1 MTSISS
7 VDVVDPR
14 PIVADRAVGRRL
26 TRLAVVTGYVGVTVG
41 LGIEF
46 DMDPNAY
53 LLMTLPLTVIFQL
66 VIARRPLRALW
77 LLDARPFRLD
87 GVGLVLAAA
96 LAIVPLTLVV
106 AGVMRGDLWTGAYG
120 VVAVAGALPA
130 AYAIRAI
137 DGVARRAL
145 VRTLLTAGAIAGAYF
160 VLLAVVSRGAGILSD
175 PVEVLRTGVLSFLQ
189 YIPVVFVL
197 EEVLFRGALDT
208 YARGRGSQRDRLSSI
223 VVSALWGFW
232 HLPLTFAAAGLALL
246 PLLIA
251 FHTVIGVFLSSG
263 WRRSGNLAVPGV
275 THALADAVRNALVGI

>member
-1 MTSISS
+1 MTSITS
-7 VDVVDPR
+7 VELVDAR
-14 PIVADRAVGRRL
+14 PIVADRAGERRL
-26 TRLAVVTGYVGVTVG
+26 TRLAVVTAFVGVTVG
-41 LGIEF
+41 LGIVF
-46 DMDPNAY
+46 QMDPNAY

-66 VIARRPLRALW
+66 VVARRPLRALW

-87 GVGLVLAAA
+87 RIGLILAAA
-96 LAIVPLTLVV
+96 LAIVPVTLVV
-106 AGVMRGDLWTGAYG
+106 AGVMSGDPWTGAYG
-120 VVAVAGALPA
+120 VVAVAGAVPA

-137 DGVARRAL
+137 DVVARRAL

-175 PVEVLRTGVLSFLQ
+175 PVDVLRTGVLSFLQ

-208 YARGRGSQRDRLSSI
+208 YARGAGRQRDRRSSI

-246 PLLIA
+246 PLLVA

-275 THALADAVRNALVGI
+275 THALTDAVRNALIGI

>member
-7 VDVVDPR
+7 VDVVDAR
-14 PIVADRAVGRRL
+14 PIVADRAVRRRL
-26 TRLAVVTGYVGVTVG
+26 TRLAVVTGFVGVTVG
-41 LGIEF
+41 LGIVF
-46 DMDPNAY
+46 RMDPNAY

-77 LLDARPFRLD
+77 LFDARPFHLD
-87 GVGLVLAAA
+87 RVGLVLAAA

-106 AGVMRGDLWTGAYG
+106 AGVMGRDLWTGAYG

-137 DGVARRAL
+137 DSVARRAV

-232 HLPLTFAAAGLALL
+232 HLPLTFAAAGLELL